1 MRVNLEFRDELFM
14 PKISYRI
21 LLGSEFRSVTTCL
34 PDSENERRQSTI
46 RMRVRMR
53 VASHDAL
60 EDLRIAEYAFR
71 SLADG
76 CALNGP
82 HWQGGSLLHWANRAG
97 TV

>member
-1 MRVNLEFRDELFM
+1 MKFATA
-14 PKISYRI
+14 SYLVPNSGR
-21 LLGSEFRSVTTCL
+21 TTCL

-46 RMRVRMR
+46 RMR

-76 CALNGP
+76 CALNEP